1 MKTKHAFQF
10 AMGLAFV
17 VLITSC
23 GGKKTETAAHD
34 EHEHAA
40 ATETPA
46 AGTAEIKVFEN
57 VDASVK
63 TQINA
68 LLANYFAVNKA
79 LIEDNND
86 GAKSEAKTFADNLAK
101 FDMSKLVGEQMDFY
115 HVQLAKISSGLKH
128 ITESVDI
135 EESRTELANVS
146 EGMYA
151 LVKAYH
157 PNETELYYQFCPMAK
172 NNEGAFWISDTKE
185 VINPYMGQR
194 MLTCGMTKEK
204 L

>member
-1 MKTKHAFQF
+1 MKTKQVLQF
-10 AMGLAFV
+10 AKSLALI
-17 VLITSC
+17 VLIASC
-23 GGKKTETAAHD
+23 GGKKTETA
-34 EHEHAA
+34 EHEEHQHAA
-40 ATETPA
+40 STETPSV
-46 AGTAEIKVFEN
+46 TEIKAFEN

-63 TQINA
+63 TQING

-79 LIEDNND
+79 LIEDNNEV
-86 GAKSEAKTFADNLAK
+86 AKTEAKTFTDNLAK

-151 LVKAYH
+151 MVKAYH

-172 NNEGAFWISDTKE
+172 NNEGAYWISNTKE
-185 VINPYMGQR
+185 IVNPYMGQ
-194 MLTCGMTKEK
+194 MMPTCGMTKEK